1 MRLSAEII
9 QTAEQRTNPLGE
21 RELILRSLAIPTIEH
36 LSVTR
41 DAFDS
46 IDLSNNH
53 ICKLENFPRLQ
64 RLSAL
69 HLGGNGVEVVD
80 GRNLRKNLP
89 QLKTLVLSGCS
100 VRGWNVLG
108 ELGVGC
114 PMLEVLSLVGNP
126 VTSKFLQ
133 PFVLI
138 CWFCFVLF
146 DVMIELA
153 QLENDCFDRE
163 GCDSPV

>member
-89 QLKTLVLSGCS
+89 ELKTLVLSGCS

-114 PMLEVLSLVGNP
+114 PKLEVLSLVGNP
-126 VTSKFLQ
+126 VTSKFFAAYYNYRLIVDC
-133 PFVLI
+133 VLADW
-138 CWFCFVLF
+138 C
-146 DVMIELA
+146 
-153 QLENDCFDRE
+153 
-163 GCDSPV
+163 CD